1 MTQLDWGLRFG
12 VRVEVQ
18 SGPGVGM
25 ELEIW
30 LSLSIAVGLWVALV
44 HAWLPGQ
51 SLPV

>member
-1 MTQLDWGLRFG
+1 MIQLDWGLRFG

-25 ELEIW
+25 ELIW
-30 LSLSIAVGLWVALV
+30 LSLSIAVGLWVASV

-51 SLPV
+51 S